1 MRREKTSC
9 RTTLRLPNGDDS
21 DACRR
26 RRRRTARVSRRDCC
40 HALRSASGHRRR
52 CASSLSRT
60 RKHGLSATRRAH
72 VEERGQAHLQD
83 PLEQARPGADAR
95 GAQVGPVRTQP
106 LSQCP
111 HARQHP
117 QHEGRNKHRAGSIHC
132 ITLQLVCVCVHLSSI
147 ISNPAR
153 TRVISNPKSLSHPSS
168 QQCKKIQ
175 YIERMQLILTKG

>member
-1 MRREKTSC
+1 MTPTPAAGAGAGQPASAAATAASYRGA
-9 RTTLRLPNGDDS
+9 LR
-21 DACRR
+21 
-26 RRRRTARVSRRDCC
+26 
-40 HALRSASGHRRR
+40 ALRSASGHRRR

-111 HARQHP
+111 HARQNP

-132 ITLQLVCVCVHLSSI
+132 ITLQLVCVCALVQHSF
-147 ISNPAR
+147 
-153 TRVISNPKSLSHPSS
+153 KPSQNQS
-168 QQCKKIQ
+168 D
-175 YIERMQLILTKG
+175 